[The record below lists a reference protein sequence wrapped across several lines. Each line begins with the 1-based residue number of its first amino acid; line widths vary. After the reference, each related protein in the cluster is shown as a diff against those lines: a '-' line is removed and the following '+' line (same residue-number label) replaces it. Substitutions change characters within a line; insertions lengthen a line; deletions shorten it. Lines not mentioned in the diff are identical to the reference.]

1 VERYIEEDPE
11 LLEYETADDLN
22 STPFLLA
29 VTGGKLECVQFLI
42 KKGAKIGA
50 QNSKHQGA
58 IEISLLNKDKAIL
71 QYFIDAKFPEL
82 PVWKKLFQ
90 CLLSDVN
97 KEAAKA
103 AECLEM
109 LTEPYRESME
119 GDNPN
124 WNCLL
129 QEGGISALI
138 KLLRGNICPTVQSPI
153 VRSLLNM
160 VQCEQTASEMVKKG
174 VMITLAKLL
183 NSGERDVLKAST
195 MLLMELANVPQY
207 ADAEIAENIPTI
219 IVDVIGK
226 QTNTDVLVIA
236 LQVLSNIAASKPEN
250 QTAVVN
256 TENLVANVVNLF
268 KLYYNSKSMSNDL
281 TNSVQNFV
289 SSNTAAQCS
298 FIEKGICGPLTM
310 ILTKVR
316 VRELQLNAVDT
327 IHYLAVNNP
336 QTQKVIL
343 SEQLDKYLM
352 QLFSKGRSEKLQEK
366 TASSLWAV
374 AGSDVYVQRMMATR
388 MGVPLLLSFIKSMT
402 ENLHYI
408 GSEAL
413 SVLAQGPISYRNEIA
428 PQGTLTLVQLLR
440 TQQEDIVLSA
450 TRTLRHLCVATGFVA
465 YHHNQLL
472 ITQTNGAKQLSA
484 LMVNSKN
491 LYIKVEAALT
501 LAYISLGNL
510 ATMET
515 VKRNTSF
522 TYSHI
527 MDLILCGDKK
537 VQLTAGM
544 ALATFAY
551 NSTSQQREMAELGGV
566 RLSWFRAFLESD
578 DEYFRCSSAFQI
590 VILARIITDEDKA
603 ITSAMGIR
611 ILVDLLE
618 NSVNDAI
625 LTLAADCVARLTHT
639 RAGVPQAII
648 AIDAVEYLCHL
659 LLVSNQWVQ
668 GNAAIALTYLANFH
682 KAERQLLHKCRKKPL
697 LIKILQTY
705 TQDRKLPE
713 SFMENWKHYKKL
725 GLPPIHSKLKVSY
738 VETASP
744 HPGKTCYQQPEEV
757 TDESLS
763 ITSMTEGSSRSA
775 IHSDVQMVTIDNKSE
790 SWM

>member
-1 VERYIEEDPE
+1 MSTEMDAQGWAQIHHAALAGYILSVEKYIEEDPE
-11 LLEYETADDLN
+11 LLEYETTDDLN

-42 KKGAKIGA
+42 KKGAKINA
-50 QNSKHQGA
+50 QNSKGQGA
-58 IEISLLNKDKAIL
+58 VEISLLNNDKAIL
-71 QYFIDAKFPEL
+71 QYFIDTKFPEL

-90 CLLSDVN
+90 CLLSDII
-97 KEAAKA
+97 KEAVKA

-109 LTEPYRESME
+109 LTEPYEESTE
-119 GDNPN
+119 GVNPN

-129 QEGGISALI
+129 HEGGISALI
-138 KLLRGNICPTVQSPI
+138 KLLRGNIYPSVQSPI

-160 VQCEQTASEMVKKG
+160 VQCEQTARDMVKKG
-174 VMITLAKLL
+174 VLVTLAKLL
-183 NSGERDVLKAST
+183 KSSDREVLKATT
-195 MLLMELANVPQY
+195 MLLMELANVPEH
-207 ADAEIAENIPTI
+207 ADAEIEENIPAI
-219 IVDVIGK
+219 LVDVLTR
-226 QTNTDVLVIA
+226 QTNTDVLVTS

-250 QTAVVN
+250 QAAVVN
-256 TENLVANVVNLF
+256 TENLFASVINLF
-268 KLYYNSKSMSNDL
+268 KLYYSSKSLSNDL
-281 TNSVQNFV
+281 TNAVQSFV
-289 SSNTAAQCS
+289 KSNPAAQYA
-298 FIEKGICGPLTM
+298 FIEKGICVPLTM

-327 IHYLAVNNP
+327 IHYLAINNP
-336 QTQKVIL
+336 QTQKIL
-343 SEQLDKYLM
+343 LNEQLDKYLM
-352 QLFSKGRSEKLQEK
+352 HLFSRGRSEKLQEK
-366 TASSLWAV
+366 TASSLWAI
-374 AGSDVYVQRMMATR
+374 AGTDVYIQRMMATR

-440 TQQEDIVLSA
+440 TQREDIVLSA

-465 YHHNQLL
+465 YHNNQQL
-472 ITQTNGAKQLSA
+472 ITQTNGAKQLTA
-484 LMVNSKN
+484 LMANSKN

-510 ATMET
+510 TTMET
-515 VKRNTSF
+515 VKRCTNFS
-522 TYSHI
+522 YSLI
-527 MDLILCGDKK
+527 MNLLHCGDKK
-537 VQLTAGM
+537 AQLTAGM

-611 ILVDLLE
+611 ILIDLLE

-639 RAGVPQAII
+639 RSDVGKS
-648 AIDAVEYLCHL
+648 LFSSKSC
-659 LLVSNQWVQ
+659 
-668 GNAAIALTYLANFH
+668 
-682 KAERQLLHKCRKKPL
+682 KPTHR
-697 LIKILQTY
+697 IG
-705 TQDRKLPE
+705 
-713 SFMENWKHYKKL
+713 SFR
-725 GLPPIHSKLKVSY
+725 KVSWKI
-738 VETASP
+738 
-744 HPGKTCYQQPEEV
+744 GN
-757 TDESLS
+757 
-763 ITSMTEGSSRSA
+763 ITRNWGFPQFS
-775 IHSDVQMVTIDNKSE
+775 
-790 SWM
+790 